1 MASLFTPDGL
11 RSWQMHLNDSI
22 RFRDA
27 ATGWFGTLLL
37 LEDEPDGD
45 ARSTWVR
52 VADGACT
59 EVRTGASADHE
70 VADFILGASAATW
83 ENLVAARITP
93 IAAAITGRLKLV
105 RGDVLALAPHAKAA
119 AELLAAAGDPSA

>member
-11 RSWQMHLNDSI
+11 RSWQMHLNRSD

-27 ATGWFGTLLL
+27 ASGWFGTLLL
-37 LEDEPDGD
+37 LEQEPDGD

-59 EVRTGASADHE
+59 EVRVGAAADHE
-70 VADFILGASAATW
+70 AADFILAASATTW
-83 ENLVAARITP
+83 ESLVTARMTP
-93 IAAAITGRLKLV
+93 VAAAITGRLKLL